1 MSVFSN
7 IVCCISLSENP
18 DDVAQYVN
26 DITRQNE
33 AKLIL
38 VHVAA
43 DNEAILRRTGNK
55 SMVEQL
61 IEQSRKANEEAF
73 TKYVHEHF
81 AGLDTTIV
89 LTEGKVEE
97 ELLRVIDKYCAD
109 LIVIGSMS
117 TKGLFGSLFNK
128 PSESII
134 GKTRIPV
141 MVIPNDLSLEC
152 TPDFE
157 AVALCFQGRG
167 RRRPRPL
174 VTKEPRILSES
185 GALLTRMTREK
196 SGAVDGVIHL
206 DAVKERGGDE
216 TLLDDFGAV
225 IQLREPFVVKVNG
238 DVYGQGRET
247 HGPLRVHFF
256 NAFAHGFQRTER
268 HVSGHQRGSD
278 ASAEAA
284 ERGGNEQN
292 GGVAAAG
299 VFGVTA
305 VVHDDISQHGRASVD
320 GVDVAFLNEADFD
333 FLRHE
338 VFLHEK

>member
-1 MSVFSN
+1 MKDSEQGAVKDSKDRAEEKIFHVCIFLSRTVAEHVATAAYLLTAHVFFNISLTTDTLLRKVELDEAMSVFSN

-26 DITRQNE
+26 DITRQND

-43 DNEAILRRTGNK
+43 DNEAILRRTGSK
-55 SMVEQL
+55 SMVEKL
-61 IEQSRKANEEAF
+61 IEESRKANEDAF
-73 TKYVHEHF
+73 TKYVNQKF

-152 TPDFE
+152 TPDF
-157 AVALCFQGRG
+157 
-167 RRRPRPL
+167 
-174 VTKEPRILSES
+174 
-185 GALLTRMTREK
+185 
-196 SGAVDGVIHL
+196 
-206 DAVKERGGDE
+206 
-216 TLLDDFGAV
+216 
-225 IQLREPFVVKVNG
+225 
-238 DVYGQGRET
+238 
-247 HGPLRVHFF
+247 
-256 NAFAHGFQRTER
+256 
-268 HVSGHQRGSD
+268 
-278 ASAEAA
+278 
-284 ERGGNEQN
+284 
-292 GGVAAAG
+292 
-299 VFGVTA
+299 
-305 VVHDDISQHGRASVD
+305 
-320 GVDVAFLNEADFD
+320 
-333 FLRHE
+333 
-338 VFLHEK
+338 

>member
-1 MSVFSN
+1 MKESEQGSAKDSKDRAEEKIFHVCIFLSRTVAEHAATAAYLLTAHVFFNISLTTDTLLRKVGIDEAIIRLIKKQEDTMSVFSN

-26 DITRQNE
+26 DITRQND

-43 DNEAILRRTGNK
+43 DNEAILRRTGSK
-55 SMVEQL
+55 SMVEKL
-61 IEQSRKANEEAF
+61 IEESRKANEDAF
-73 TKYVHEHF
+73 TKYVNQKF

-152 TPDFE
+152 TPDF
-157 AVALCFQGRG
+157 
-167 RRRPRPL
+167 
-174 VTKEPRILSES
+174 
-185 GALLTRMTREK
+185 
-196 SGAVDGVIHL
+196 
-206 DAVKERGGDE
+206 
-216 TLLDDFGAV
+216 
-225 IQLREPFVVKVNG
+225 
-238 DVYGQGRET
+238 
-247 HGPLRVHFF
+247 
-256 NAFAHGFQRTER
+256 
-268 HVSGHQRGSD
+268 
-278 ASAEAA
+278 
-284 ERGGNEQN
+284 
-292 GGVAAAG
+292 
-299 VFGVTA
+299 
-305 VVHDDISQHGRASVD
+305 
-320 GVDVAFLNEADFD
+320 
-333 FLRHE
+333 
-338 VFLHEK
+338 